1 MACNPRRALW
11 VNSPLRPRVVDSPE
25 IRSGL
30 TKHAGSLLGIDLGEN
45 LRGIIGLD
53 ASRAVVWR
61 RRIKSASKSERRS
74 LRTGR
79 LAEWE
84 RHPAEAIRIAG
95 LDNGPLPLDIAS
107 IPISRNDVDLVDGCS
122 PFADRIFAFPLSA
135 ADRRD
140 ARIFNLGRKPAARPD
155 TPLADRGGPCV
166 FEGIPR
172 KEKRLGP
179 RQATPQASPPGSGA
193 GLRSDVTGAR
203 APRSRKGHKCS
214 PAYLE
219 SDISLAR
226 IDGIG
231 ASPSRETI
239 SPT

>member
-11 VNSPLRPRVVDSPE
+11 VNPPLRPWVVDSPE

-122 PFADRIFAFPLSA
+122 PFADRIFAFTLSA
-135 ADRRD
+135 ADRPD
-140 ARIFNLGRKPAARPD
+140 ARIFNLGRNAARPD
-155 TPLADRGGPCV
+155 TPKRIDQIELYNNARGPGRPHAFLRAFRETKGEATRAAAGHPTSV
-166 FEGIPR
+166 AA
-172 KEKRLGP
+172 RLG
-179 RQATPQASPPGSGA
+179 RWT
-193 GLRSDVTGAR
+193 T
-203 APRSRKGHKCS
+203 
-214 PAYLE
+214 E
-219 SDISLAR
+219 
-226 IDGIG
+226 
-231 ASPSRETI
+231 
-239 SPT
+239 